1 MGPFTILLVEG
12 SSEMGR
18 FRHFSNDLFGNL
30 HFWKCI
36 GYEGHLLFSGNV
48 QNLMQISRMKREM
61 EKKFVAF
68 RNVQNFMC
76 FAKMQRKME

>member
-1 MGPFTILLVEG
+1 
-12 SSEMGR
+12 MGR

-30 HFWKCI
+30 HFWKYI

-68 RNVQNFMC
+68 RKFYVFFKNAEKNGVKRFC
-76 FAKMQRKME
+76 FSDNSI